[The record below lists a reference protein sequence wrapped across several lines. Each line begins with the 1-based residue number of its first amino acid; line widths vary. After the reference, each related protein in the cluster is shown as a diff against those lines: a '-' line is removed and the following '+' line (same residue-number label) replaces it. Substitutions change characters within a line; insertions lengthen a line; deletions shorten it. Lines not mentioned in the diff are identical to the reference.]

1 MKKIALLLLTIVT
14 VSSNA
19 QNLTT
24 FGLSGNANNLT
35 HNPAADPL
43 TSFHLNYMGLNNTLG
58 MNQTAGEIFATTDL
72 LANLSNLNSNALSLT
87 GETSI
92 DIFHLGF
99 KAGKNY
105 VFAGYTQN
113 VALGFDFEK
122 DLAHFAKYGF
132 GDGNGN
138 LNLNYQGDF
147 SDLGVSLDIT
157 NDVFVGLQ
165 RSFMQNKLRLGVSA
179 HQIGYNVGMR
189 VHADAFNINSTA
201 TAVPGRNNVNV
212 NYDFTVATADVLD
225 PTATIDQLSDLV
237 NEFKG
242 IATTDP
248 LLAIIMGTPSAS
260 AASVANR
267 LITTVNTT
275 TTFTVGA
282 NYKPI
287 EKLSFQFS
295 MSGLGASPMTI
306 STDVTKRLVGGVSI
320 EGFEYISNATDTLG
334 SAVRNEVQSFTE
346 GISNGLNTNLEN
358 TTYSYE
364 YAVPQVTNAAMNYH
378 LKGQTYVGVHYTSRT
393 NSITDYEYLGF
404 TSLLWLHKNIQ
415 LKGAYYLTMNE
426 NNADL
431 ITAALQ
437 FRVTPLLQVYVGT
450 TTTGDI
456 ATVAANSGESIM
468 VGAATQDV
476 NITAGLSMAFF
487 DQRFKKGSKKKEET
501 PTLTPQ
507 EVKKVIE
514 AYDQSKTVKIN
525 K

>member
-35 HNPAADPL
+35 HKPAADPL
-43 TSFHLNYMGLNNTLG
+43 TSFHLNYTGLNYTLG

-113 VALGFDFEK
+113 IAFGFDFDK

-147 SDLGVSLDIT
+147 SDLGASLDVT
-157 NDVFVGLQ
+157 NDVFIGLQ
-165 RSFMQNKLRLGVSA
+165 RSFMENKLRLGVSA
-179 HQIGYNVGMR
+179 HQIGYGLGMR
-189 VHADAFNINSTA
+189 VQADAFSINSTA

-212 NYDFTVATADVLD
+212 NYDFTVATASLLD
-225 PTATIDQLSDLV
+225 ASATTDQLSDLG
-237 NEFKG
+237 NALA
-242 IATTDP
+242 ATDALVASLT
-248 LLAIIMGTPSAS
+248 TP
-260 AASVANR
+260 ANS
-267 LITTVNTT
+267 TTA
-275 TTFTVGA
+275 FTVGA

-287 EKLSFQFS
+287 DKLSLQFS
-295 MSGLGASPMTI
+295 MSGLGASPIAI
-306 STDVTKRLVGGVSI
+306 STDVAKRLAGGVAI
-320 EGFEYISNATDTLG
+320 DGFEYISNATDTLG
-334 SAVRNEVQSFTE
+334 TAVRNEVQSFTD

-358 TTYSYE
+358 TSFSYE

-431 ITAALQ
+431 ITTALQ

-456 ATVAANSGESIM
+456 ATVAANSSESIM
-468 VGAATQDV
+468 VGAATQGV
-476 NITAGLSMAFF
+476 NLTAGVSMVFF
-487 DQRFKKGSKKKEET
+487 DKRFKKDKKDKAEKKGKEAT
-501 PTLTPQ
+501 TLSPEDIKKVDDAHSNSDT
-507 EVKKVIE
+507 VKK
-514 AYDQSKTVKIN
+514 N

>member
-19 QNLTT
+19 QNLST

-43 TSFHLNYMGLNNTLG
+43 TSFHLNYIGLNNTLG
-58 MNQTAGEIFATTDL
+58 MNQTAGKIFATNDL
-72 LANLSNLNSNALSLT
+72 LDNLSRINTDALSI
-87 GETSI
+87 GSETSI

-113 VALGFDFEK
+113 VVLGFDFDK

-147 SDLGVSLDIT
+147 SDLGTSLDVT

-165 RSFMQNKLRLGVSA
+165 RSFMKNKFRLGVSA
-179 HQIGYNVGMR
+179 HQIGYGLGIR
-189 VHADAFNINSTA
+189 VQADAFSINSTA

-212 NYDFTVATADVLD
+212 NYDFTIATAGVLD
-225 PTATIDQLSDLV
+225 ATATTDQLSDLG
-237 NEFKG
+237 NALA
-242 IATTDP
+242 ATDALVASLT
-248 LLAIIMGTPSAS
+248 TP
-260 AASVANR
+260 ANS
-267 LITTVNTT
+267 TTA
-275 TTFTVGA
+275 FTVGA
-282 NYKPI
+282 NFKPI
-287 EKLSFQFS
+287 NKLSLQFS
-295 MSGLGASPMTI
+295 MSGLGASPIAI
-306 STDVTKRLVGGVSI
+306 STDVAKRLAGGVAI
-320 EGFEYISNATDTLG
+320 DGFEYISNSTDTLG

-358 TTYSYE
+358 TTFSYE
-364 YAVPQVTNAAMNYH
+364 YAVPQVTNAALNYH

-431 ITAALQ
+431 ITTALQ

-456 ATVAANSGESIM
+456 ATVAANSSESIM
-468 VGAATQDV
+468 VGAATQGV
-476 NITAGLSMAFF
+476 NITAGASMVFF
-487 DQRFKKGSKKKEET
+487 DKRFKKDKKDKAEKKGKEAT
-501 PTLTPQ
+501 TLSPEDIKKVDDAHSNSDT
-507 EVKKVIE
+507 VKK
-514 AYDQSKTVKIN
+514 N

>member
-19 QNLTT
+19 QNVTT

-113 VALGFDFEK
+113 VALGFDFDK

-147 SDLGVSLDIT
+147 SDLGASLDVT

-165 RSFMQNKLRLGVSA
+165 RSFMENKLRLGVSA
-179 HQIGYNVGMR
+179 HQIGYGLGMR
-189 VHADAFNINSTA
+189 VQADAFSINSTA
-201 TAVPGRNNVNV
+201 TAIPGRNNVNV
-212 NYDFTVATADVLD
+212 NYDFTIATAGVLD
-225 PTATIDQLSDLV
+225 ATATTDQLSDLG
-237 NEFKG
+237 NALA
-242 IATTDP
+242 ATDALVASLT
-248 LLAIIMGTPSAS
+248 TP
-260 AASVANR
+260 ANS
-267 LITTVNTT
+267 TTA
-275 TTFTVGA
+275 FTVGA

-287 EKLSFQFS
+287 DKLSLQFS
-295 MSGLGASPMTI
+295 MSGLGASPIAI
-306 STDVTKRLVGGVSI
+306 STDVAKRLAGGVAI
-320 EGFEYISNATDTLG
+320 DGFEYISNATDTLG

-431 ITAALQ
+431 ITTALQ
-437 FRVTPLLQVYVGT
+437 FRVTPLLQVYLGT

-456 ATVAANSGESIM
+456 ATVAANSSESIM
-468 VGAATQDV
+468 VGAATQGV

-487 DQRFKKGSKKKEET
+487 DERFKKGSKKKEET

>member
-1 MKKIALLLLTIVT
+1 MKRIALLLLTIVT

-43 TSFHLNYMGLNNTLG
+43 TSFHLNYMGLNNTVG

-72 LANLSNLNSNALSLT
+72 LANLSNLNSNALSIT

-113 VALGFDFEK
+113 VALGFDFDK

-132 GDGNGN
+132 GDGNGS

-147 SDLGVSLDIT
+147 SDLGASLDVT

-165 RSFMQNKLRLGVSA
+165 RSFMENKLRLGVSA
-179 HQIGYNVGMR
+179 HQIGYGLGMR
-189 VHADAFNINSTA
+189 VQADAFSINSTA
-201 TAVPGRNNVNV
+201 TSVPGRNNVNV
-212 NYDFTVATADVLD
+212 NYDFTIATAGVLD
-225 PTATIDQLSDLV
+225 ATATTDQLSDLG
-237 NEFKG
+237 NALA
-242 IATTDP
+242 ATNALVASLT
-248 LLAIIMGTPSAS
+248 TP
-260 AASVANR
+260 ANS
-267 LITTVNTT
+267 TTA
-275 TTFTVGA
+275 FTVGA

-287 EKLSFQFS
+287 DKLSLQFS
-295 MSGLGASPMTI
+295 MSGLGASPIAI
-306 STDVTKRLVGGVSI
+306 STDVAKRLAGGVAI
-320 EGFEYISNATDTLG
+320 DGFEYISNATDTLG
-334 SAVRNEVQSFTE
+334 AAVRNEVQSFTE
-346 GISNGLNTNLEN
+346 DISNGLNTNLEN
-358 TTYSYE
+358 TTFSYE

-393 NSITDYEYLGF
+393 NSITDYEYLGL

-431 ITAALQ
+431 ITTALQ

-456 ATVAANSGESIM
+456 ATVAANSSESLM
-468 VGAATQDV
+468 VGAATQGV
-476 NITAGLSMAFF
+476 NITAGASMVFF
-487 DQRFKKGSKKKEET
+487 DKRFKKKKKEKAEKKGADAT
-501 PTLTPQ
+501 TLSPE
-507 EVKKVIE
+507 EVKKVDD
-514 AYDQSKTVKIN
+514 AHSNSDTVKKN

>member
-24 FGLSGNANNLT
+24 FGLSGNANNLN
-35 HNPAADPL
+35 HNPATDPL
-43 TSFHLNYMGLNNTLG
+43 TSFHLNYIGLNNTLG

-72 LANLSNLNSNALSLT
+72 LANLSNLNSNVLSFA

-92 DIFHLGF
+92 DIVHLGF

-113 VALGFDFEK
+113 IALGFDFDT

-147 SDLGVSLDIT
+147 SDLGVSLDVT

-165 RSFMQNKLRLGVSA
+165 RSFIENKLRLGVSA
-179 HQIGYNVGMR
+179 HQIGYGLGMR
-189 VHADAFNINSTA
+189 MQADAFSINSTA
-201 TAVPGRNNVNV
+201 TAVPGLNNVNV
-212 NYDFTVATADVLD
+212 NYDFTVATASLLD
-225 PTATIDQLSDLV
+225 ANATTDQLSDLG
-237 NEFKG
+237 NALA
-242 IATTDP
+242 ATDALVQSLT
-248 LLAIIMGTPSAS
+248 TPTNS
-260 AASVANR
+260 
-267 LITTVNTT
+267 TTS
-275 TTFTVGA
+275 FTVGA

-287 EKLSFQFS
+287 EKLGLQFS
-295 MSGLGASPMTI
+295 MSGLGASPIAI
-306 STDVTKRLVGGVSI
+306 STDVAKRLAGGVAI
-320 EGFEYISNATDTLG
+320 DGFEYISKATDTLG
-334 SAVRNEVQSFTE
+334 TAVRNEVQSFTD
-346 GISNGLNTNLEN
+346 GISSGLNTNLVN
-358 TTYSYE
+358 TILSYE
-364 YAVPQVTNAAMNYH
+364 YAVPQVTNAAMNYY

-431 ITAALQ
+431 IATALQ
-437 FRVTPLLQVYVGT
+437 FRVTPLLQVYLGT

-456 ATVAANSGESIM
+456 ATIAANSSESIM
-468 VGAATQDV
+468 VGAATQRV
-476 NITAGLSMAFF
+476 NITAGASMVFF
-487 DQRFKKGSKKKEET
+487 DKRFKKDKKDKAEKKGKEAT
-501 PTLTPQ
+501 TLSPEDIKKVDDAHSNSDT
-507 EVKKVIE
+507 VKK
-514 AYDQSKTVKIN
+514 N

>member
-43 TSFHLNYMGLNNTLG
+43 TSFHLNYAGLNATLG

-72 LANLSNLNSNALSLT
+72 LANLSNLNSNTLSLT

-113 VALGFDFEK
+113 IAFGLDFDK
-122 DLAHFAKYGF
+122 DLAQFAKYGF

-147 SDLGVSLDIT
+147 SDLGTSLDVT

-165 RSFMQNKLRLGVSA
+165 RSFMENKLRLGVSA
-179 HQIGYNVGMR
+179 HQIGYGLGMR
-189 VHADAFNINSTA
+189 VQADAFSINSTA
-201 TAVPGRNNVNV
+201 TSVPGRNNVNV
-212 NYDFTVATADVLD
+212 NYDFTIATAGVLD
-225 PTATIDQLSDLV
+225 ATATTDQLSDLG
-237 NEFKG
+237 NALA
-242 IATTDP
+242 ATDALVASLT
-248 LLAIIMGTPSAS
+248 TP
-260 AASVANR
+260 ANS
-267 LITTVNTT
+267 TTA
-275 TTFTVGA
+275 FTLGA

-287 EKLSFQFS
+287 DKLSLQFS
-295 MSGLGASPMTI
+295 MSGLGASPIAI
-306 STDVTKRLVGGVSI
+306 STDVAKRLAGGVAI
-320 EGFEYISNATDTLG
+320 DGFEYISNATDTLG
-334 SAVRNEVQSFTE
+334 TAVRNEVQSFTD

-358 TTYSYE
+358 TTFSYE
-364 YAVPQVTNAAMNYH
+364 YSVPQVTNAAMNYH

-431 ITAALQ
+431 ITTALQ
-437 FRVTPLLQVYVGT
+437 FRVTPLLQVYIGT

-456 ATVAANSGESIM
+456 ATVAANSSESIM

-514 AYDQSKTVKIN
+514 AYDQSKTVKSN

>member
-43 TSFHLNYMGLNNTLG
+43 TSFHLNYTGLNYTLG

-113 VALGFDFEK
+113 IAFGFDFDK

-147 SDLGVSLDIT
+147 SDLGVSLDVT

-165 RSFMQNKLRLGVSA
+165 RSFMDNKLRLGVSA
-179 HQIGYNVGMR
+179 HQIGYGLGMR
-189 VHADAFNINSTA
+189 MQADAFSINSTA

-212 NYDFTVATADVLD
+212 NYDFTVATASLLD
-225 PTATIDQLSDLV
+225 ATATTDQLSDLG
-237 NEFKG
+237 NALA
-242 IATTDP
+242 ATDALVASLT
-248 LLAIIMGTPSAS
+248 TP
-260 AASVANR
+260 ANS
-267 LITTVNTT
+267 TTA
-275 TTFTVGA
+275 FTVGA

-287 EKLSFQFS
+287 EKLSLQFS
-295 MSGLGASPMTI
+295 MSGLGASPIAI
-306 STDVTKRLVGGVSI
+306 STDVAKRLAGGVAI
-320 EGFEYISNATDTLG
+320 DGFEYISNATDTLG
-334 SAVRNEVQSFTE
+334 TAVRNEVQSFTD

-358 TTYSYE
+358 TTFSYE

-415 LKGAYYLTMNE
+415 LKGAYYLTMDE

-431 ITAALQ
+431 ITTALQ

-456 ATVAANSGESIM
+456 ATVAANSSESIM
-468 VGAATQDV
+468 VGAATQGV
-476 NITAGLSMAFF
+476 NITAGASMVFF
-487 DQRFKKGSKKKEET
+487 DKRFKKEKKDKAEKKGKEAT
-501 PTLTPQ
+501 TLSPEDIKKVDDAHSNSDT
-507 EVKKVIE
+507 VKK
-514 AYDQSKTVKIN
+514 N

>member
-1 MKKIALLLLTIVT
+1 MKRIALLLLTIVT

-35 HNPAADPL
+35 HNPAADPF

-113 VALGFDFEK
+113 IALGFDFDK
-122 DLAHFAKYGF
+122 DLAQFAKYGF

-147 SDLGVSLDIT
+147 SDLGTSLDVT

-165 RSFMQNKLRLGVSA
+165 RSFMENKLRLGVSA
-179 HQIGYNVGMR
+179 HQIGYGLGMR
-189 VHADAFNINSTA
+189 VQADAFSINSTA
-201 TAVPGRNNVNV
+201 TAIPGRNNVNV
-212 NYDFTVATADVLD
+212 NYDFTIATAGVLD
-225 PTATIDQLSDLV
+225 ATATTDQLSDLG
-237 NEFKG
+237 NALA
-242 IATTDP
+242 ATDALVASLT
-248 LLAIIMGTPSAS
+248 TP
-260 AASVANR
+260 ANS
-267 LITTVNTT
+267 TTA
-275 TTFTVGA
+275 FTVGA

-287 EKLSFQFS
+287 DKLSLQFS
-295 MSGLGASPMTI
+295 MSGLGASPIAI
-306 STDVTKRLVGGVSI
+306 STDVAKRLAGGVAI
-320 EGFEYISNATDTLG
+320 DGFEYISNATDTLG

-378 LKGQTYVGVHYTSRT
+378 LKGQTYIGVHYTSRT

-404 TSLLWLHKNIQ
+404 TSLLWLHKNLQ

-431 ITAALQ
+431 ITTALQ
-437 FRVTPLLQVYVGT
+437 FRVTPLLQVYIGT

-456 ATVAANSGESIM
+456 ATVAANSSESIM
-468 VGAATQDV
+468 VGAATQGV
-476 NITAGLSMAFF
+476 NITAGASMVFF
-487 DQRFKKGSKKKEET
+487 DKRFKKDKKDKAEKKGKEAT
-501 PTLTPQ
+501 TLSP
-507 EVKKVIE
+507 EDVKKVDD
-514 AYDQSKTVKIN
+514 AHSNSDAVKKN

>member
-43 TSFHLNYMGLNNTLG
+43 TSFHLNYTGFNYTLG

-113 VALGFDFEK
+113 IAFGFDFDK

-147 SDLGVSLDIT
+147 SDLGVSLDLT

-165 RSFMQNKLRLGVSA
+165 RSFMDNKLRLGVSA
-179 HQIGYNVGMR
+179 HQIGYGLGMR
-189 VHADAFNINSTA
+189 MQTDAFSINSTA

-212 NYDFTVATADVLD
+212 NYDFTVATASLLD
-225 PTATIDQLSDLV
+225 ATATTDQLSDLG
-237 NEFKG
+237 NALA
-242 IATTDP
+242 ATDALVASLT
-248 LLAIIMGTPSAS
+248 TP
-260 AASVANR
+260 ANS
-267 LITTVNTT
+267 TTA
-275 TTFTVGA
+275 FTVGA

-287 EKLSFQFS
+287 EKLSLQFS
-295 MSGLGASPMTI
+295 MSGLGASPIAI
-306 STDVTKRLVGGVSI
+306 STDVAKRLAGGVAI
-320 EGFEYISNATDTLG
+320 DGFEYISNATDTLG
-334 SAVRNEVQSFTE
+334 TAVRNEVQSFTD

-358 TTYSYE
+358 TTFSYE

-415 LKGAYYLTMNE
+415 LKGAYYLTMDE

-431 ITAALQ
+431 ITTALQ

-456 ATVAANSGESIM
+456 ATVAANSSESIM
-468 VGAATQDV
+468 VGAATQGV
-476 NITAGLSMAFF
+476 NITAGASMVFF
-487 DQRFKKGSKKKEET
+487 DKRFKKEKKDKAEKKGKEAT
-501 PTLTPQ
+501 TLSPEDIKKVDDAHSNSDT
-507 EVKKVIE
+507 VKK
-514 AYDQSKTVKIN
+514 N

>member
-87 GETSI
+87 GETSL

-113 VALGFDFEK
+113 IALGFDFDK

-147 SDLGVSLDIT
+147 SDLGTSLDVT
-157 NDVFVGLQ
+157 NDVFIGLQ

-179 HQIGYNVGMR
+179 HQIGYGLGMR
-189 VHADAFNINSTA
+189 VQADAFSINSTA
-201 TAVPGRNNVNV
+201 TAIPGRNNVNV
-212 NYDFTVATADVLD
+212 NYDFTIATAGVLD
-225 PTATIDQLSDLV
+225 ATATTDQLSDLG
-237 NEFKG
+237 NALA
-242 IATTDP
+242 ATDALVASLT
-248 LLAIIMGTPSAS
+248 TP
-260 AASVANR
+260 ANS
-267 LITTVNTT
+267 TTA
-275 TTFTVGA
+275 FTVGA

-287 EKLSFQFS
+287 DKLSLQFS
-295 MSGLGASPMTI
+295 MSGLGASPIAI
-306 STDVTKRLVGGVSI
+306 STDVAKRLAGGVAI
-320 EGFEYISNATDTLG
+320 DGFEYISNATDTLG

-431 ITAALQ
+431 ITTALQ

-456 ATVAANSGESIM
+456 ATVAANSSESIM
-468 VGAATQDV
+468 VGAATQGV

>member
-113 VALGFDFEK
+113 VALGFDFDK

-147 SDLGVSLDIT
+147 SDIGASLDVT

-165 RSFMQNKLRLGVSA
+165 RSFMENKLRLGVSA
-179 HQIGYNVGMR
+179 HQIGYGLGMR
-189 VHADAFNINSTA
+189 VQADAFSINSTA
-201 TAVPGRNNVNV
+201 TAVPGRNNVNI
-212 NYDFTVATADVLD
+212 NYDFTIAASGVLDATA
-225 PTATIDQLSDLV
+225 TTDQLSDLG
-237 NEFKG
+237 NALA
-242 IATTDP
+242 ATDALVASLT
-248 LLAIIMGTPSAS
+248 TP
-260 AASVANR
+260 ANS
-267 LITTVNTT
+267 T

-287 EKLSFQFS
+287 DKLSLQFS
-295 MSGLGASPMTI
+295 MSGLGASPIAI
-306 STDVTKRLVGGVSI
+306 STDVAKRLAGGVAI
-320 EGFEYISNATDTLG
+320 DGFEYISNATDTLG

-358 TTYSYE
+358 TTFSYE

-426 NNADL
+426 DNADL
-431 ITAALQ
+431 ITTALQ

-456 ATVAANSGESIM
+456 ATVAANSSESIM
-468 VGAATQDV
+468 VGAATQGV
-476 NITAGLSMAFF
+476 NITAGASMVFF
-487 DQRFKKGSKKKEET
+487 DKRFKKNKKEKAEKKGEDAT
-501 PTLTPQ
+501 TLSPEDIKKVDDAHSNSDT
-507 EVKKVIE
+507 VKK
-514 AYDQSKTVKIN
+514 N

>member
-43 TSFHLNYMGLNNTLG
+43 TSFHLNYMGLNNSLG

-113 VALGFDFEK
+113 VALGFDFDK

-132 GDGNGN
+132 GDGNSN

-147 SDLGVSLDIT
+147 SDLGASLDVT

-165 RSFMQNKLRLGVSA
+165 RSFMENKLRLGVSA
-179 HQIGYNVGMR
+179 HQIGYGLGMR
-189 VHADAFNINSTA
+189 VQADAFSINSTA
-201 TAVPGRNNVNV
+201 SAIPGRNNVNV
-212 NYDFTVATADVLD
+212 NYDFTIATAGVLD
-225 PTATIDQLSDLV
+225 ATATTDQLSDLG
-237 NEFKG
+237 NALA
-242 IATTDP
+242 ATDALVASLT
-248 LLAIIMGTPSAS
+248 TP
-260 AASVANR
+260 ANS
-267 LITTVNTT
+267 TTA
-275 TTFTVGA
+275 FTVGA

-287 EKLSFQFS
+287 DKLSLQFS
-295 MSGLGASPMTI
+295 MSGLGASPIAI
-306 STDVTKRLVGGVSI
+306 STDVAKRLAGGVAI
-320 EGFEYISNATDTLG
+320 DGFEYISNATDTLG

-378 LKGQTYVGVHYTSRT
+378 LKGETYVGVHYTSRT

-431 ITAALQ
+431 ITTALQ
-437 FRVTPLLQVYVGT
+437 FRVTPLLQVYLGT

-456 ATVAANSGESIM
+456 ATVAANSSESIM
-468 VGAATQDV
+468 VGAATQGV

>member
-43 TSFHLNYMGLNNTLG
+43 TSFHLNYIGLNNTLG
-58 MNQTAGEIFATTDL
+58 MNQTAGEIFATKDL

-113 VALGFDFEK
+113 VALGFDFDK

-147 SDLGVSLDIT
+147 SDFGASLDVT

-165 RSFMQNKLRLGVSA
+165 RSFMENKLRLGVSA
-179 HQIGYNVGMR
+179 HQIGYGLGMR
-189 VHADAFNINSTA
+189 MQTDAFSINSTA

-212 NYDFTVATADVLD
+212 NYDFTIATAGVLD
-225 PTATIDQLSDLV
+225 ATATTDQLSDLG
-237 NEFKG
+237 NALA
-242 IATTDP
+242 ATDA
-248 LLAIIMGTPSAS
+248 LVAS
-260 AASVANR
+260 
-267 LITTVNTT
+267 LITPANSTT
-275 TTFTVGA
+275 AFTVGA

-287 EKLSFQFS
+287 DKLSLQFS
-295 MSGLGASPMTI
+295 MSGLGASPIAI
-306 STDVTKRLVGGVSI
+306 STDVAKRLAGGVAI
-320 EGFEYISNATDTLG
+320 DGFEYISNVPDTLG
-334 SAVRNEVQSFTE
+334 SAVRNEVQSFTD

-358 TTYSYE
+358 TTFSYE
-364 YAVPQVTNAAMNYH
+364 YAVPQVTNAALNYH

-404 TSLLWLHKNIQ
+404 TSLLWLHKNLQ

-426 NNADL
+426 INADL
-431 ITAALQ
+431 ITTALQ

-456 ATVAANSGESIM
+456 ATVAANSSESIM
-468 VGAATQDV
+468 VGAATQGV
-476 NITAGLSMAFF
+476 NITAGASMVFF
-487 DQRFKKGSKKKEET
+487 DKRFKKDKKDIAEKKGKEAT
-501 PTLTPQ
+501 TLSPEDIKKVDDAHSNSDT
-507 EVKKVIE
+507 VKK
-514 AYDQSKTVKIN
+514 N

>member
-43 TSFHLNYMGLNNTLG
+43 TSFHLNFAGLNTTLG

-87 GETSI
+87 QETSI

-113 VALGFDFEK
+113 VALGFEFDK

-132 GDGNGN
+132 SDGNGN

-147 SDLGVSLDIT
+147 SDLGASLDVT

-165 RSFMQNKLRLGVSA
+165 RSFMENKLRLGVSA
-179 HQIGYNVGMR
+179 HQIGYGLGMR
-189 VHADAFNINSTA
+189 VQADAFSINSTA
-201 TAVPGRNNVNV
+201 TTVPGRNNVSV
-212 NYDFTVATADVLD
+212 NYDFTLAAPNLLFTNDSIPD
-225 PTATIDQLSDLV
+225 LSALGNLGEIITNRV
-237 NEFKG
+237 NL
-242 IATTDP
+242 ISNI
-248 LLAIIMGTPSAS
+248 LTPS
-260 AASVANR
+260 
-267 LITTVNTT
+267 INTT
-275 TTFTVGA
+275 AFKVGA
-282 NYKPI
+282 YYKPVN
-287 EKLSFQFS
+287 KLSLQFS
-295 MSGLGASPMTI
+295 MSGLGASPITI
-306 STDVTKRLVGGVSI
+306 STDAARRLAGGVAI
-320 EGFEYISNATDTLG
+320 DGFEYVSNATDTLG
-334 SAVRNEVQSFTE
+334 TAVRNEVQSFTD
-346 GISNGLNTNLEN
+346 GISSGLNTNLEN
-358 TTYSYE
+358 TTFSYE

-404 TSLLWLHKNIQ
+404 TSLLWLHKNLQ

-431 ITAALQ
+431 ITTALQ
-437 FRVTPLLQVYVGT
+437 FRVTPLLQVYIGT

-456 ATVAANSGESIM
+456 ATVAANSSESIM
-468 VGAATQDV
+468 VGAATQGV
-476 NITAGLSMAFF
+476 NITAGASMVFF
-487 DQRFKKGSKKKEET
+487 DKRFKKDKKDKAEKKGKEAT
-501 PTLTPQ
+501 TLSP
-507 EVKKVIE
+507 EDVKKVDD
-514 AYDQSKTVKIN
+514 AHSNSDTVKKN

>member
-43 TSFHLNYMGLNNTLG
+43 TSFHLNYTGFNYTIG

-72 LANLSNLNSNALSLT
+72 LANLSNLSSNALSIA

-113 VALGFDFEK
+113 IAFGFDFDK

-132 GDGNGN
+132 SDGNGS

-147 SDLGVSLDIT
+147 SDLGASLDVT

-165 RSFMQNKLRLGVSA
+165 RSFMENKLRLGVSA
-179 HQIGYNVGMR
+179 HQIGYGLGMR
-189 VHADAFNINSTA
+189 VQADAFSINSTA

-212 NYDFTVATADVLD
+212 NYDFTIATAGVLD
-225 PTATIDQLSDLV
+225 ATATTDQLSDLG
-237 NEFKG
+237 NALA
-242 IATTDP
+242 ATDALVASLT
-248 LLAIIMGTPSAS
+248 TP
-260 AASVANR
+260 ANS
-267 LITTVNTT
+267 TTA
-275 TTFTVGA
+275 FTVGA

-287 EKLSFQFS
+287 DKLSLQFS
-295 MSGLGASPMTI
+295 MSGLGASPIAI
-306 STDVTKRLVGGVSI
+306 STDVAKRLAGGVAI
-320 EGFEYISNATDTLG
+320 DGFEYISNATDTLG
-334 SAVRNEVQSFTE
+334 SAVRKEVQSFTE

-431 ITAALQ
+431 ITTALQ
-437 FRVTPLLQVYVGT
+437 FRVTPLLQVYIGT

-456 ATVAANSGESIM
+456 ATVAANSSESIM
-468 VGAATQDV
+468 VGAATQGV
-476 NITAGLSMAFF
+476 NITAGASMVFF
-487 DQRFKKGSKKKEET
+487 DKRFKKDKKDKAEKKGKKA
-501 PTLTPQ
+501 PRFLLKMSRRLMMHIAIVTL
-507 EVKKVIE
+507 
-514 AYDQSKTVKIN
+514 SRRIN
-525 K
+525 KFFH

>member
-43 TSFHLNYMGLNNTLG
+43 TSFHLNYMGLNNSLG

-113 VALGFDFEK
+113 VALGFDFDK

-132 GDGNGN
+132 GDGNSN

-147 SDLGVSLDIT
+147 SDLGASLDVT

-165 RSFMQNKLRLGVSA
+165 RSFMENKLRLGVSA
-179 HQIGYNVGMR
+179 HQIGYGLGMR
-189 VHADAFNINSTA
+189 VQADAFSINSTA
-201 TAVPGRNNVNV
+201 TAIPGRNNVNV
-212 NYDFTVATADVLD
+212 NYDFTIATAGVLD
-225 PTATIDQLSDLV
+225 ATATTDQLSDLG
-237 NEFKG
+237 NALA
-242 IATTDP
+242 ATDALVASLT
-248 LLAIIMGTPSAS
+248 TP
-260 AASVANR
+260 ANS
-267 LITTVNTT
+267 TTA
-275 TTFTVGA
+275 FTVGA

-287 EKLSFQFS
+287 DKLSLQFS
-295 MSGLGASPMTI
+295 MSGLGASPIAI
-306 STDVTKRLVGGVSI
+306 STDVAKRLAGGVAI
-320 EGFEYISNATDTLG
+320 DGFEYISNATDTLG

-431 ITAALQ
+431 ITTALQ
-437 FRVTPLLQVYVGT
+437 FRVTPLLQVYLGT

-456 ATVAANSGESIM
+456 ATVAANSSESIM
-468 VGAATQDV
+468 VGAATQGV

>member
-43 TSFHLNYMGLNNTLG
+43 TSFHLNYTGFNYTLG

-72 LANLSNLNSNALSLT
+72 LANLSNLNSNALSIA

-113 VALGFDFEK
+113 IAFGFDFDK
-122 DLAHFAKYGF
+122 DLAHFGKYGF

-147 SDLGVSLDIT
+147 SDLGASLDVT

-165 RSFMQNKLRLGVSA
+165 RSFMENKLRLGVSA
-179 HQIGYNVGMR
+179 HQIGYGLGMR
-189 VHADAFNINSTA
+189 VQADAFSINTSA

-212 NYDFTVATADVLD
+212 NYDFTIATAGVLD
-225 PTATIDQLSDLV
+225 ATATTDQLSDLG
-237 NEFKG
+237 NALA
-242 IATTDP
+242 ATDALVASLT
-248 LLAIIMGTPSAS
+248 TP
-260 AASVANR
+260 ANS
-267 LITTVNTT
+267 TTA
-275 TTFTVGA
+275 FTVGA

-287 EKLSFQFS
+287 DKLSLQFS
-295 MSGLGASPMTI
+295 MSGLGASPIAI
-306 STDVTKRLVGGVSI
+306 STDVAKRLAGGVAI
-320 EGFEYISNATDTLG
+320 DGFEYISNATDSLG
-334 SAVRNEVQSFTE
+334 AAVRNEIQNFTDE
-346 GISNGLNTNLEN
+346 ISNGLNTNLEN
-358 TTYSYE
+358 TIFNYE
-364 YAVPQVTNAAMNYH
+364 YAIPRVTNAAMNFY
-378 LKGQTYVGVHYTSRT
+378 LKGQTYVGVHYTSRR
-393 NSITDYEYLGF
+393 NSIVDYEYVGL

-415 LKGAYYLTMNE
+415 LKGAYYFSMDDNKV
-426 NNADL
+426 DL
-431 ITAALQ
+431 FTTALQ
-437 FRVTPLLQVYVGT
+437 FRVTPILQIYLGT

-456 ATVAANSGESIM
+456 ATIAGNSKESIM
-468 VGAATQDV
+468 IGTTTQTL
-476 NITAGLSMAFF
+476 NLSAGMSMVFF
-487 DQRFKKGSKKKEET
+487 DNRFKNNKKKKAEIKSKEAT
-501 PTLTPQ
+501 SLSP
-507 EVKKVIE
+507 ENVKKVDDAHSNSE
-514 AYDQSKTVKIN
+514 TVKRN

>member
-43 TSFHLNYMGLNNTLG
+43 TSFHLNYTGLNFTLG

-113 VALGFDFEK
+113 IAFGFDFDK

-147 SDLGVSLDIT
+147 SDFGASLDVT
-157 NDVFVGLQ
+157 NNVFVGLQ
-165 RSFMQNKLRLGVSA
+165 RSFMENKLRLGVSA
-179 HQIGYNVGMR
+179 HQIGYGLGMR
-189 VHADAFNINSTA
+189 VQADAFSINSIA
-201 TAVPGRNNVNV
+201 TAIPGRNNVNV
-212 NYDFTVATADVLD
+212 NYDFTIATAGVLD
-225 PTATIDQLSDLV
+225 ATATTDQLSDLG
-237 NEFKG
+237 NALA
-242 IATTDP
+242 ATDA
-248 LLAIIMGTPSAS
+248 L
-260 AASVANR
+260 VAN
-267 LITTVNTT
+267 LTTPANSTT
-275 TTFTVGA
+275 AFTVGA

-287 EKLSFQFS
+287 DKLSLQFS
-295 MSGLGASPMTI
+295 MSGLGASPIAI
-306 STDVTKRLVGGVSI
+306 STDVAKRLAGGVAI
-320 EGFEYISNATDTLG
+320 DGFEYISNATDTLG
-334 SAVRNEVQSFTE
+334 AAVRNEVQSFTD

-358 TTYSYE
+358 TTFSYE
-364 YAVPQVTNAAMNYH
+364 YAVAQVTNAAMNYY
-378 LKGQTYVGVHYTSRT
+378 LKGQTYVGVHYTSRK
-393 NSITDYEYLGF
+393 NSIMDYEYLGF

-431 ITAALQ
+431 ITTALQ
-437 FRVTPLLQVYVGT
+437 FRVTPLLQVYFGT

-468 VGAATQDV
+468 VGAATQGV
-476 NITAGLSMAFF
+476 NITAGVSMVFF
-487 DQRFKKGSKKKEET
+487 DKRFKKDKKDKAE
-501 PTLTPQ
+501 
-507 EVKKVIE
+507 KKV
-514 AYDQSKTVKIN
+514 
-525 K
+525 

>member
-43 TSFHLNYMGLNNTLG
+43 TSFHLNYAGLNTTLG

-72 LANLSNLNSNALSLT
+72 LANLSSLNSNALSLV
-87 GETSI
+87 GETNI
-92 DIFHLGF
+92 DLFHLGF

-113 VALGFDFEK
+113 IAFGFDFDK

-132 GDGNGN
+132 GDNNGN

-147 SDLGVSLDIT
+147 SDLGVSLDVT

-165 RSFMQNKLRLGVSA
+165 RSFMENKLRLGVSV
-179 HQIGYNVGMR
+179 HQIGYGLGMR
-189 VHADAFNINSTA
+189 VHTDAFSINSMP
-201 TAVPGRNNVNV
+201 TAVPGRKNVNV
-212 NYDFTVATADVLD
+212 NYDFTVAAASLLD
-225 PTATIDQLSDLV
+225 ATATTDQLSDLG
-237 NEFKG
+237 NA
-242 IATTDP
+242 IAATDALVASLTTP
-248 LLAIIMGTPSAS
+248 
-260 AASVANR
+260 ANS
-267 LITTVNTT
+267 TTA
-275 TTFTVGA
+275 FTVGA

-287 EKLSFQFS
+287 EKLSLQFS
-295 MSGLGASPMTI
+295 MSGLGASPIAI
-306 STDVTKRLVGGVSI
+306 STEVAKRLAGGVAI
-320 EGFEYISNATDTLG
+320 DGFEYISNATDTLG
-334 SAVRNEVQSFTE
+334 TAVRNEVQSYTE

-358 TTYSYE
+358 TSFSYE
-364 YAVPQVTNAAMNYH
+364 YAVPQVTNAAINYH

-415 LKGAYYLTMNE
+415 LKGAYYLTLNE
-426 NNADL
+426 NNSDL
-431 ITAALQ
+431 VTTALQ
-437 FRVTPLLQVYVGT
+437 FRVTPLLQVYLGT

-456 ATVAANSGESIM
+456 ATVAANSSESIM
-468 VGAATQDV
+468 VGAATQGI
-476 NITAGLSMAFF
+476 NFTAGLSMVFF
-487 DQRFKKGSKKKEET
+487 DARFKKDSKKKEET

-514 AYDQSKTVKIN
+514 AYDNSKTVKSN

>member
-14 VSSNA
+14 VCSNA

-43 TSFHLNYMGLNNTLG
+43 TSFHLNYTGLNYTLG

-72 LANLSNLNSNALSLT
+72 LANLSNLNSNVFSIA

-92 DIFHLGF
+92 DIVHLGF

-113 VALGFDFEK
+113 IAFGFDFDK

-147 SDLGVSLDIT
+147 SDLGVSLDLT

-165 RSFMQNKLRLGVSA
+165 RSFMDNKLRLGVSA
-179 HQIGYNVGMR
+179 HQIGYGLGMR
-189 VHADAFNINSTA
+189 MQTDAFSINSTA

-212 NYDFTVATADVLD
+212 NYDFTVATASLLD
-225 PTATIDQLSDLV
+225 ATATTDQLSDLG
-237 NEFKG
+237 NALA
-242 IATTDP
+242 ATDALVASLT
-248 LLAIIMGTPSAS
+248 TP
-260 AASVANR
+260 ANS
-267 LITTVNTT
+267 TTA
-275 TTFTVGA
+275 FTVGA

-287 EKLSFQFS
+287 EKLSLQFS
-295 MSGLGASPMTI
+295 MSGLGASPIAI
-306 STDVTKRLVGGVSI
+306 STDVAKRLAGGVAI
-320 EGFEYISNATDTLG
+320 DGFEYISNATDTLG
-334 SAVRNEVQSFTE
+334 TAVRNEVQSFTD

-358 TTYSYE
+358 TTFSYE
-364 YAVPQVTNAAMNYH
+364 YAVPQVTNAAMNFH

-415 LKGAYYLTMNE
+415 LKGAYYLTMDE

-431 ITAALQ
+431 ITTALQ

-456 ATVAANSGESIM
+456 ATFAANSSESIM
-468 VGAATQDV
+468 VGAATQCV
-476 NITAGLSMAFF
+476 NITAGASMVFF
-487 DQRFKKGSKKKEET
+487 DKRFKKEKKDKAEKKGKEAT
-501 PTLTPQ
+501 TLSPEDIKKVDDAHSNSDT
-507 EVKKVIE
+507 VKK
-514 AYDQSKTVKIN
+514 N

>member
-14 VSSNA
+14 VPSNA
-19 QNLTT
+19 QNVTT

-58 MNQTAGEIFATTDL
+58 MNQTAGEIFATTDF

-113 VALGFDFEK
+113 VALGFDFDK

-147 SDLGVSLDIT
+147 SDLGASLDVT
-157 NDVFVGLQ
+157 NDLFVGLQ
-165 RSFMQNKLRLGVSA
+165 RSFMENKLRLGVSA
-179 HQIGYNVGMR
+179 HQIGYGLGMR
-189 VHADAFNINSTA
+189 VQADAFSINSTA
-201 TAVPGRNNVNV
+201 TAIPGRNNVNV
-212 NYDFTVATADVLD
+212 NYDFTIATAGVLD
-225 PTATIDQLSDLV
+225 ATATTDQLSDL
-237 NEFKG
+237 G
-242 IATTDP
+242 DALAATDALVASLT
-248 LLAIIMGTPSAS
+248 TP
-260 AASVANR
+260 ANS
-267 LITTVNTT
+267 TTA
-275 TTFTVGA
+275 FTVGA

-287 EKLSFQFS
+287 DKLSLQFS
-295 MSGLGASPMTI
+295 MSGLGASPIAI
-306 STDVTKRLVGGVSI
+306 STDVAKRLAGGVAI
-320 EGFEYISNATDTLG
+320 DGFEYISNATDTLG
-334 SAVRNEVQSFTE
+334 SAVRNEVRSFTE

-431 ITAALQ
+431 ITTALQ
-437 FRVTPLLQVYVGT
+437 FRVTPLLQVYLGT
-450 TTTGDI
+450 STTGDI
-456 ATVAANSGESIM
+456 ATVAANSSESIM
-468 VGAATQDV
+468 VGAATQGV

>member
-14 VSSNA
+14 VCSNA

-43 TSFHLNYMGLNNTLG
+43 TSFHLNYIGLNNTLG
-58 MNQTAGEIFATTDL
+58 MNQTAGDIFVTTDL
-72 LANLSNLNSNALSLT
+72 LANLSNLNSKALSVT
-87 GETSI
+87 GESSI

-99 KAGKNY
+99 KVGKNY

-113 VALGFDFEK
+113 VALGFEFDK

-147 SDLGVSLDIT
+147 SDLGASLDVT
-157 NDVFVGLQ
+157 NDVFIGLQ
-165 RSFMQNKLRLGVSA
+165 RSFMENKLRLGVSA
-179 HQIGYNVGMR
+179 HQIGYGLGMR
-189 VHADAFNINSTA
+189 VQADAFSIYSTA

-212 NYDFTVATADVLD
+212 NYDFTIATAGVLD
-225 PTATIDQLSDLV
+225 ATATTDQLSDLG
-237 NEFKG
+237 NALA
-242 IATTDP
+242 ATDALVASLT
-248 LLAIIMGTPSAS
+248 TP
-260 AASVANR
+260 ANS
-267 LITTVNTT
+267 TTA
-275 TTFTVGA
+275 FTVGA

-287 EKLSFQFS
+287 DKLSLQFS
-295 MSGLGASPMTI
+295 MSGLGASPIAI
-306 STDVTKRLVGGVSI
+306 STDVAKRLAGGVAI
-320 EGFEYISNATDTLG
+320 DGFEYISNATDTLG
-334 SAVRNEVQSFTE
+334 TAVRNEVQGFTE

-358 TTYSYE
+358 TTFSYE
-364 YAVPQVTNAAMNYH
+364 YAVPQLTNAAINYH

-415 LKGAYYLTMNE
+415 LKGAYYISMQE
-426 NNADL
+426 YNADL
-431 ITAALQ
+431 ITSALQ
-437 FRVTPLLQVYVGT
+437 FRVTPLVQVYVGT

-456 ATVAANSGESIM
+456 ATVAANSSESIM
-468 VGAATQDV
+468 VGAATQGV
-476 NITAGLSMAFF
+476 NITAGASMVFF
-487 DQRFKKGSKKKEET
+487 DKRFKKNKKEKAEKKGEDAT
-501 PTLTPQ
+501 TLSPE
-507 EVKKVIE
+507 EVKKVDD
-514 AYDQSKTVKIN
+514 AHSNSDTVKKN

>member
-19 QNLTT
+19 QNVTT

-113 VALGFDFEK
+113 VALGFDFDK

-147 SDLGVSLDIT
+147 SDLGASLDVT
-157 NDVFVGLQ
+157 NDLFVGLQ
-165 RSFMQNKLRLGVSA
+165 RSFMENKLRLGVSA
-179 HQIGYNVGMR
+179 HQIGYGLGMR
-189 VHADAFNINSTA
+189 VQADAFSINSTA
-201 TAVPGRNNVNV
+201 TAIPGRNNVNV
-212 NYDFTVATADVLD
+212 NYDFTIATAGVLD
-225 PTATIDQLSDLV
+225 ATATTDQLSDL
-237 NEFKG
+237 G
-242 IATTDP
+242 DALAATDALVASLT
-248 LLAIIMGTPSAS
+248 TP
-260 AASVANR
+260 ANS
-267 LITTVNTT
+267 TTA
-275 TTFTVGA
+275 FTLGA

-287 EKLSFQFS
+287 DKLSLQFS
-295 MSGLGASPMTI
+295 MSGLGASPIAI
-306 STDVTKRLVGGVSI
+306 STDVAKRLAGGVAI
-320 EGFEYISNATDTLG
+320 DGFEYISNATDTLG
-334 SAVRNEVQSFTE
+334 SAVRNEVRSFTE

-404 TSLLWLHKNIQ
+404 TSLFWLHKNIQ

-431 ITAALQ
+431 ITTALQ
-437 FRVTPLLQVYVGT
+437 FRVTPLLQVYLGT
-450 TTTGDI
+450 TTTVDI
-456 ATVAANSGESIM
+456 ATVAANSSESIM
-468 VGAATQDV
+468 VGAATQGV

>member
-113 VALGFDFEK
+113 IALGFDFDK

-147 SDLGVSLDIT
+147 SDFGASLDVT

-165 RSFMQNKLRLGVSA
+165 RSFMENKLRLGVSA
-179 HQIGYNVGMR
+179 HQIGYGLGMR
-189 VHADAFNINSTA
+189 VQADAFSINSTA
-201 TAVPGRNNVNV
+201 TAIPGRNNVNV
-212 NYDFTVATADVLD
+212 NYDFTIATAGVLD
-225 PTATIDQLSDLV
+225 ATATTDQLSDLG
-237 NEFKG
+237 NALA
-242 IATTDP
+242 ATDALVASLT
-248 LLAIIMGTPSAS
+248 TP
-260 AASVANR
+260 ANC
-267 LITTVNTT
+267 TTA
-275 TTFTVGA
+275 FTLGA

-287 EKLSFQFS
+287 DKLSLQFS
-295 MSGLGASPMTI
+295 MSGLGASPIAI
-306 STDVTKRLVGGVSI
+306 STDVAKRLAGGVAI
-320 EGFEYISNATDTLG
+320 DGFEYISNATDTLG

-364 YAVPQVTNAAMNYH
+364 YAIPQVTNAAMNYH

-431 ITAALQ
+431 ITTALQ

-456 ATVAANSGESIM
+456 ATVAANSSESIM
-468 VGAATQDV
+468 VGAATQGV

>member
-43 TSFHLNYMGLNNTLG
+43 TSFHLNYTGLNCTLG
-58 MNQTAGEIFATTDL
+58 MNHTAGDIFATTDL
-72 LANLSNLNSNALSLT
+72 LANLSNLNSNALT
-87 GETSI
+87 IAGETSI
-92 DIFHLGF
+92 DLFHLGF

-113 VALGFDFEK
+113 VAFGFDFDK

-147 SDLGVSLDIT
+147 SDLGASLDVT

-165 RSFMQNKLRLGVSA
+165 RSFMENKLRLGVSA
-179 HQIGYNVGMR
+179 HQIGYGLGMR
-189 VHADAFNINSTA
+189 MQADAFSINSTA

-212 NYDFTVATADVLD
+212 NYDFTIATASLLD
-225 PTATIDQLSDLV
+225 ATATTDQLSDLG
-237 NEFKG
+237 NALA
-242 IATTDP
+242 AT
-248 LLAIIMGTPSAS
+248 GTLVSS
-260 AASVANR
+260 
-267 LITTVNTT
+267 LTTPEKSTT
-275 TTFTVGA
+275 AFTVGA
-282 NYKPI
+282 NFKPI
-287 EKLSFQFS
+287 DKLSLQFS
-295 MSGLGASPMTI
+295 MSGLGASPILI
-306 STDVTKRLVGGVSI
+306 STDVAKRLAGGVAI
-320 EGFEYISNATDTLG
+320 DGFEYISNATDTLG
-334 SAVRNEVQSFTE
+334 TAVRNEVQSFTD
-346 GISNGLNTNLEN
+346 GITNGLNTNLEN
-358 TTYSYE
+358 TTFGYE

-431 ITAALQ
+431 ITTALQ

-468 VGAATQDV
+468 VGAATQGV
-476 NITAGLSMAFF
+476 NITAGASMVFF
-487 DQRFKKGSKKKEET
+487 DNRFKKDKKDKAEKKGKEAT
-501 PTLTPQ
+501 TLSP
-507 EVKKVIE
+507 EDVKKVDD
-514 AYDQSKTVKIN
+514 AHSNSDTVKKN

>member
-43 TSFHLNYMGLNNTLG
+43 TSFHVNYTGLNYTLG

-72 LANLSNLNSNALSLT
+72 LANLSNLNSNALSLN

-113 VALGFDFEK
+113 IAFGFDFDK

-147 SDLGVSLDIT
+147 SDFGASLDVT

-165 RSFMQNKLRLGVSA
+165 RSFMENKLRLGVSA
-179 HQIGYNVGMR
+179 HQIGYGLGMR
-189 VHADAFNINSTA
+189 VQADAFSINSTA
-201 TAVPGRNNVNV
+201 TAIPGRNNVNV
-212 NYDFTVATADVLD
+212 NYDFTIATAGVLD
-225 PTATIDQLSDLV
+225 ATATTDQLSDLG
-237 NEFKG
+237 NALA
-242 IATTDP
+242 ATDALVASLT
-248 LLAIIMGTPSAS
+248 TP
-260 AASVANR
+260 ANS
-267 LITTVNTT
+267 TTA
-275 TTFTVGA
+275 FTVGA

-287 EKLSFQFS
+287 DKLSLQFS
-295 MSGLGASPMTI
+295 ISGLGASPIAI
-306 STDVTKRLVGGVSI
+306 STDVAKRLAGGVAI
-320 EGFEYISNATDTLG
+320 DGFEYISNATDTLG

-431 ITAALQ
+431 ISTALQ

-456 ATVAANSGESIM
+456 ATVAANSSESIM
-468 VGAATQDV
+468 VGAATQGV
-476 NITAGLSMAFF
+476 NITAGASMVFF
-487 DQRFKKGSKKKEET
+487 DKRFKKDKKDKAEKKGKEAT
-501 PTLTPQ
+501 TLSPEEIKKVDDAHSNSDT
-507 EVKKVIE
+507 VKK
-514 AYDQSKTVKIN
+514 N